1 MKEFKGKVAVINGA
15 SGSIGRALAERCAK
29 EGMKVIIA
37 DIDKK
42 SLDQT
47 EKDLKAAGASVLA
60 VKTDVSKADDLEAL
74 AKKTIDTFGAVH
86 LLCNTGGI
94 YIPTTIRES
103 KLDDWRRAVD
113 VNLWGAIYSLRA
125 FLPIML
131 KQNTECHIINTTPV
145 LGGFYALPYNGPY
158 NVSQYGIVTLFET
171 LSIELDANKSKVRV
185 SLLSPDY
192 ADAEIVDPERQRPTK
207 EMGEEVSS
215 HFEKVQEIIRATVR
229 AETPPQRL
237 AEIVFEAIKK
247 EKFYILPHPGSKFI
261 IHDRMERAL
270 QARNPENI
278 LKLTGLVS

>member
-1 MKEFKGKVAVINGA
+1 MKKFKGKVAVITGA
-15 SGSIGRALAERCAK
+15 SSVIGRALAERCAQ
-29 EGMKVIIA
+29 EGMKVVLA

-42 SLDQT
+42 ALAEA

-60 VKTDVSKADDLEAL
+60 VTTDTSKADDVEAL
-74 AKKTIDTFGAVH
+74 AKKTIDAFGAVH

-103 KLDDWRRAVD
+103 KLDDWKRAVD

-131 KQNTECHIINTTPV
+131 EQNTECHIIQTTPV
-145 LGGFYALPYNGPY
+145 LGGFCALPYNGPY
-158 NVSQYGIVTLFET
+158 NVSEYGIVTLFET
-171 LSIELDANKSKVRV
+171 VSIELDANKSNVRV

-192 ADAEIVDPERQRPTK
+192 ADAKIMGPERQRSTK
-207 EMGEEVSS
+207 EMGEEVRP
-215 HFEKVQEIIRATVR
+215 HFEKVQEVIRATVR

-237 AEIVFEAIKK
+237 AEIAFDAIK
-247 EKFYILPHPGSKFI
+247 EGKFYIFPHPGSKFI

-278 LKLTGLVS
+278 LKMMGIVS